1 MKVRNNAFRKREFFA
16 TLNSTHIHHF
26 LQSKEVVKM
35 NNEKIK
41 VNFHHENIFFLTP
54 NSYQNNL
61 YFRYRTKNSKK
72 VHPRPSF

>member
-41 VNFHHENIFFLTP
+41 VNFHHENIFFFQIAS
-54 NSYQNNL
+54 N
-61 YFRYRTKNSKK
+61 
-72 VHPRPSF
+72 